1 MSPEWNGTLYRLGP
15 DSSFWIAIVAVIVA
29 LILITVRVRSS
40 GVLHAAWSAV
50 LCAMLLM
57 PVLPYCVPSISIPV
71 PAAASGVVA
80 PPEIPATTPQAGAIE
95 RREVIAPALAPMVP
109 EAPAAAASPA
119 QGPMWPGVA
128 LAVYGIGVLALVSR
142 LLPGWRS
149 VARIARTKAGIT
161 LDAAIS
167 PALRPSATPV
177 HESGLVAAS
186 LTVGIFFPQ
195 VIPPVAWRQWPA
207 EKLNAVLAHELA
219 HVRRRDPLIGM
230 LAHLNRCIF
239 WFIRSA

>member
-57 PVLPYCVPSISIPV
+57 PVLPSCVPSISIPV